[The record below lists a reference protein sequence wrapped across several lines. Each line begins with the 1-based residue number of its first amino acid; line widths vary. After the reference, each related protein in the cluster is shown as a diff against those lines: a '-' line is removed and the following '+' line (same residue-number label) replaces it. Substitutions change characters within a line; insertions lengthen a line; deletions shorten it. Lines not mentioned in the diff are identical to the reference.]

1 MIRPRS
7 IAAGVEAFAA
17 RTPTLPPATHTNSY
31 ALGGREVLL
40 VEPATPYEDERREW
54 LAWARGLASGGR
66 AIVAIAV
73 THHHADHV
81 GGARFFAAELGVPV
95 WAHAEAAPRLRG
107 VPVARHLADG
117 EVVRLDGPT
126 PTALRVLHTP
136 GHAPDHLC
144 FLDEAHG
151 ALVCGDMV
159 AGVGTILIDPREG
172 DMAEYLAQLER
183 LAALGARVVLPAHGE
198 PIDAPEEL
206 FRRYVAHRRM
216 REQRVLEALEAAGE
230 GGAAGEAGK
239 GSAAGNGGAAGAAG
253 KGSAAGAAGASLEAL
268 LPIAY
273 ADTAPHL
280 WPLAR
285 LSLEAH
291 LIKLER
297 EGRAVRRDG
306 RWRRAAAD
314 DA

>member
-1 MIRPRS
+1 MIRPRP
-7 IAAGVEAFAA
+7 IAPGVEAFAA

-40 VEPATPYEDERREW
+40 VEPATPYEDERRAW

-66 AIVAIAV
+66 VIVAIAV

-81 GGARFFAAELGVPV
+81 GGARFFAAELGLPV
-95 WAHAEAAPRLRG
+95 WAHAEAAARLRD
-107 VPVARHLADG
+107 VPVARHLSDG
-117 EVVRLDGPT
+117 EVVRLDGPA

-144 FLDEAHG
+144 FLDEARG

-159 AGVGTILIDPREG
+159 AGAGTILIDPREG

-183 LAALGARVVLPAHGE
+183 LAALGAQVVLPAHGG
-198 PIDAPEEL
+198 PIDAPEAL
-206 FRRYVAHRRM
+206 FRRYVAHRRL
-216 REQRVLEALEAAGE
+216 REQRVLGALAAAGE
-230 GGAAGEAGK
+230 GGA
-239 GSAAGNGGAAGAAG
+239 
-253 KGSAAGAAGASLEAL
+253 SLDAL
-268 LPIAY
+268 LPLAY
-273 ADTAPHL
+273 ADTAPAL

-297 EGRAVRRDG
+297 EGRARRG
-306 RWRRAAAD
+306 EGGWRRAAG
-314 DA
+314 DAE

>member
-95 WAHAEAAPRLRG
+95 WAHAEAAARLRD
-107 VPVARHLADG
+107 VPVARHLSDG
-117 EVVRLDGPT
+117 EVLRLDGPA
-126 PTALRVLHTP
+126 PMALRVLHTP

-144 FLDEAHG
+144 FLDEAQG

-172 DMAEYLAQLER
+172 DMAEYLTQLDR
-183 LAALGARVVLPAHGE
+183 LAALGTRVVLPAHGG
-198 PIDAPEEL
+198 PIDAPEAL

-216 REQRVLEALEAAGE
+216 REQRVLAALGAAGEGGE
-230 GGAAGEAGK
+230 GGAAGAD
-239 GSAAGNGGAAGAAG
+239 S
-253 KGSAAGAAGASLEAL
+253 ASLEAL
-268 LPIAY
+268 LPVAY
-273 ADTAPHL
+273 ADTALHL

-297 EGRAVRRDG
+297 EGRAVRREG
-306 RWRRAAAD
+306 RWRRAAGGAE
-314 DA
+314 

>member
-1 MIRPRS
+1 MIRPRA
-7 IAAGVEAFAA
+7 IAAGAEAFAA

-54 LAWARGLASGGR
+54 LAWARGLASRGR
-66 AIVAIAV
+66 SIVAIAV

-81 GGARFFAAELGVPV
+81 GGARFFAAELGVPI
-95 WAHAEAAPRLRG
+95 WAHAEAVPRLRDVLHD
-107 VPVARHLADG
+107 VPVARRLSDG
-117 EVVRLDGPT
+117 EVVRLDGPA

-144 FLDEAHG
+144 FLDEAEG
-151 ALVCGDMV
+151 VLVCGDMV

-183 LAALGARVVLPAHGE
+183 LAALGARVALPAHGE
-198 PIDAPEEL
+198 PIDAPEAL
-206 FRRYVAHRRM
+206 FRRYVAHRGM
-216 REQRVLEALEAAGE
+216 REQRVLEALEAAAGGGGIGGE
-230 GGAAGEAGK
+230 GG
-239 GSAAGNGGAAGAAG
+239 SGGAASQGGAA
-253 KGSAAGAAGASLEAL
+253 LEEL
-268 LPIAY
+268 LPVAY
-273 ADTAPHL
+273 ADTALAL
-280 WPLAR
+280 WPIAR

-297 EGRAVRRDG
+297 EGRAVRREG
-306 RWRRAAAD
+306 RWRRAAGGGA
-314 DA
+314 

>member
-1 MIRPRS
+1 MIRPQPVARHVS
-7 IAAGVEAFAA
+7 DVRNVEAFAA

-54 LAWARGLASGGR
+54 LAWARGFAAQGR
-66 AIVAIAV
+66 TIVAIAV

-81 GGARFFAAELGVPV
+81 GGARFFAAELGEPV
-95 WAHAEAAPRLRG
+95 WAHAEAAPRLPG
-107 VPVARHLADG
+107 VPIARRLADG
-117 EVVRLDGPT
+117 DVVRLGGPE
-126 PTALRVLHTP
+126 PMEIRVLHTP

-144 FLDEAHG
+144 FLEEAQG

-172 DMAEYLAQLER
+172 DMAVYLAQIER
-183 LAALGARVVLPAHGE
+183 LAALGARVALPAHGR
-198 PIDAPEEL
+198 PIDAPEAL
-206 FRRYVAHRRM
+206 FRRYIAHRLG
-216 REQRVLEALEAAGE
+216 REQKVAAALDGAGA
-230 GGAAGEAGK
+230 GGATLDG
-239 GSAAGNGGAAGAAG
+239 
-253 KGSAAGAAGASLEAL
+253 L
-268 LPIAY
+268 LPVVY
-273 ADTAPHL
+273 ADTAPAL
-280 WPLAR
+280 WPIAR

-297 EGRAVRRDG
+297 EGRARRGDD
-306 RWRRAAAD
+306 RWRRASMN